1 MYFLLNDVGAMRVN
15 LRGRRDQMTLRA
27 IGKNVIFV
35 GILMFIWLSLGNMAT
50 GQAIYD
56 FPKRLLAAN
65 ILLVAGRYFFA
76 SPRLYCQLMA
86 IFLCIGISVFSL
98 RAYLG
103 LDMEWPMVF
112 NSELFLISLS
122 TLLAVVP
129 NCIGWKCLRLPL
141 AIILWG
147 CFILAASLFWLY
159 YMAEGSWLGFEALL
173 AIVQT
178 NAGETFEYINMHGGW
193 GLLFFC
199 LLFLVLLLCLGQQ
212 IMRSGGMR
220 IRNKRTACVLL
231 VFVVYNIAMANN
243 MFARN
248 CFTAPFINAYTGF
261 EEYNAFKAAR
271 ESRRTE
277 INPADISARDEKGVY
292 VLVMG
297 ESETKEHMAAYGY
310 PKATTPWLS
319 DMAAR
324 SSGILFTQ
332 AYSCHTHTVP
342 VWSYALTEKNQY
354 NNLEQANAV
363 SLVEAAKAAGYEV
376 VWLSNQVHY
385 GAWDTPVSVIA
396 DAADQ
401 QIFLNSSVGE
411 NTDTDYFDG
420 KLADVIDKANI
431 KDKTLLIVHLMGC
444 HGAYESRYPKDM
456 AKFSGDDDAAHY
468 DNAVYYNDMVLESVY
483 NKVAALPNFQ
493 GMVYLSDHG
502 EAVEQKL
509 GHNSGK
515 FEPVMAKIPMYM
527 IFSQSY
533 QQEHADSYRNLAQA
547 KDKIFTN
554 DLLYNTLLG
563 IMGIQYRGHDE
574 PQNDLSNADYDSS
587 RDRFCTLYGKI
598 KIRDIE

>member
-1 MYFLLNDVGAMRVN
+1 
-15 LRGRRDQMTLRA
+15 MTLRA

-35 GILMFIWLSLGNMAT
+35 GILMLVWLSLGSLAT
-50 GQAIYD
+50 EQAIDD
-56 FPKRLLAAN
+56 FPKRLLVAN
-65 ILLVAGRYFFA
+65 ILLVAGRYFFV
-76 SPRLYCQLMA
+76 SQRLYCQLMA
-86 IFLCIGISVFSL
+86 IFLCIGISVLSL

-103 LDMEWPMVF
+103 LDMEWSMVF

-129 NCIGWKCLRLPL
+129 SCICWKCLRLPL
-141 AIILWG
+141 AVILWG
-147 CFILAASLFWLY
+147 CFILAAALFWLY
-159 YMAEGSWLGFEALL
+159 YMAEGSWLGFEAIL

-178 NAGETFEYINMHGGW
+178 NASETLEYIMMHGIF
-193 GLLFFC
+193 GLLLFALF
-199 LLFLVLLLCLGQQ
+199 FLVLPVYLGHQ
-212 IMRSGGMR
+212 IIQSGGMR
-220 IRNKRTACVLL
+220 IRNKRTAFLL
-231 VFVVYNIAMANN
+231 LAFAGYNIAMANN
-243 MFARN
+243 MFAKN
-248 CFTAPFINAYTGF
+248 CFTVPFINAYTGF

-277 INPADISARDEKGVY
+277 INPADIVSNGEKGVY

-297 ESETKEHMAAYGY
+297 ESETREHMSVYGY
-310 PKATTPWLS
+310 PKATTPWLA
-319 DMAAR
+319 DMASQNR
-324 SSGILFTQ
+324 GILFTQ

-354 NNLEQANAV
+354 NNLDQANAV
-363 SLVEAAKAAGYEV
+363 SLVEVAKAAGYEV

-401 QIFLNSSVGE
+401 QVFLNSSVGE
-411 NTDTDYFDG
+411 RTDTDYFDG
-420 KLADVIDKANI
+420 KLADVIDKVNI

-444 HGAYESRYPKDM
+444 HGAYESRYPKDI
-456 AKFSGDDDAAHY
+456 AKFAGDDDVAHY
-468 DNAVYYNDMVLESVY
+468 DNAVYYNDMVLASLY

-533 QQEHADSYRNLAQA
+533 QQEHAEHYKNLRQA
-547 KDKIFTN
+547 RDKVFTN

-563 IMGIQYRGHDE
+563 IMGIQYKDHDE
-574 PQNDLSNADYDSS
+574 PKNDLGNADYDSS
-587 RDRFCTLYGKI
+587 KDRFCTLYGKV